1 MMPTV
6 SPSLSLRSLLGG
18 MTVVMVTGAA
28 LLPKNAKSPARG
40 CTSDASSSMPGIR
53 LTQPPPAERSARNS
67 CATAATS
74 GGVNSIVFVWR
85 PLLTGAPVTPVA
97 Q

>member
-1 MMPTV
+1 
-6 SPSLSLRSLLGG
+6 
-18 MTVVMVTGAA
+18 MTVVIVTGAG
-28 LLPKNAKSPARG
+28 LFPKNANSPARG

-53 LTQPPPAERSARNS
+53 LTQPPPAVRSARSS

-74 GGVNSIVFVWR
+74 GGVNSIVLVWR
-85 PLLTGAPVTPVA
+85 PLLTGALVTPAA